1 MTLNPFMNKFAR
13 FMITVA
19 RNVDIFSITENK
31 LSI

>member
-1 MTLNPFMNKFAR
+1 MTLNRLMNKFAR
-13 FMITVA
+13 FMITVT